1 MLLQSQDKDDDEMGA
16 PDPAAYKSKSGG
28 IVDQMSDI
36 LDKSEAQLAEARKK
50 ETEAKHNYEL
60 MKLGLTDAIA
70 FANKELDKS
79 KKRKAEAQEVKAIA
93 EGNLETT
100 TKDLAED
107 VARLGDIHHSCMGK
121 AEDFEIETAS
131 RAEELKALATAKKIL
146 TDMTGGATSQSY
158 GLEQTSFLQ
167 VSARTRA
174 RSQDGAGTDA
184 TRLIRRLA
192 RKHNSIALEQLADR
206 IAAQIRLGGSN
217 GDDPFAKVKGM
228 IETMIEKLLEEAEA
242 EAKQKAY
249 CDKEMSETETAKSDK
264 EDEIADLTAKID
276 KMSSESKAL
285 KEETAIL
292 SKELADLAK
301 SQMEMEKLRQEE
313 KATFE
318 ENKAEM
324 EQGIEGVKL
333 ALKVLR
339 DYYAKEE
346 KGHDAGEG
354 AGAGIIGMLEVVESD
369 FSKGLEELISA
380 EESAVAEYEKTT
392 QENKVAKAT
401 KEQDL
406 KYKTM
411 EFKALDK
418 AASEATAD
426 KAGVQTELDSVL
438 DYYEKLKPVCIS
450 KPEPYEER
458 KKRREEEIEGLKN
471 ALSILEGEAA
481 LLQKSATHKT
491 IRHLRHTA
499 AF

>member
-28 IVDQMSDI
+28 IVDTMSDM

-146 TDMTGGATSQSY
+146 TDMTGGTTSQSY

-174 RSQDGAGTDA
+174 RSQDGAGNDA
-184 TRLIRRLA
+184 ARLVRRLA
-192 RKHNSIALEQLADR
+192 RKHSSVALTQLADR
-206 IAAQIRLGGSN
+206 IAAAVQLGGSN

-249 CDKEMSETETAKSDK
+249 CDKEMSETETAKADK

-313 KATFE
+313 KETFE

-339 DYYAKEE
+339 DYYAKED

-380 EESAVAEYEKTT
+380 EETAIAEFEKTT

-438 DYYEKLKPVCIS
+438 EYYEKLKPVCIS

>member
-28 IVDQMSDI
+28 IVDTMSDM

-167 VSARTRA
+167 GSARTRA
-174 RSQDGAGTDA
+174 RSQDGAGNDA
-184 TRLIRRLA
+184 ARLVRRLA
-192 RKHNSIALEQLADR
+192 RKHSSVALEQLADR
-206 IAAQIRLGGSN
+206 MAAQIRLGGSN

-318 ENKAEM
+318 ENKAEI
-324 EQGIEGVKL
+324 EQGIEGVKM

-339 DYYAKEE
+339 DYYAKED
-346 KGHDAGEG
+346 KAHAAAEG
-354 AGAGIIGMLEVVESD
+354 AGSSIIGILEVAEAD
-369 FSKGLEELISA
+369 FTKGLADMIATEENA
-380 EESAVAEYEKTT
+380 QAAYEQQTH
-392 QENKVAKAT
+392 ENEIERTT
-401 KEQDL
+401 KEQDV
-406 KYKTM
+406 KYKTK
-411 EFKALDK
+411 EAADLDK
-418 AASEATAD
+418 EITELTSDLQA
-426 KAGVQTELDSVL
+426 VQTELAAVL
-438 DYYEKLKPVCIS
+438 EYLEKLKDQCIA

-458 KKRREEEIEGLKN
+458 KRRREAEIAGLKE
-471 ALSILEGEAA
+471 ALQILEGETASF
-481 LLQKSATHKT
+481 LQHRRIS
-491 IRHLRHTA
+491 RHLRATA
-499 AF
+499 W